1 MHIVVLGMNHKTASV
16 ELRERVSLSEDA
28 LERLLQELR
37 DSRTVMESVVLST
50 CNRTELYALVN
61 SIRAGQDYLLTRF
74 AGMAGLDKSLVESST
89 YFIQGEQAVAHA
101 MRVASGLDSV
111 VVGETQILGQ
121 MRTAFQTA
129 FEAGN
134 TGAMFNRLFREVIH
148 VGKRAQAET
157 TIGQSP
163 VSVSYAAVQL
173 ASKFFGDMSNRKALV
188 VGAGHMGELALVHL
202 HALGVRHLVVANRTL
217 ERAQSLTETVSAT
230 VISLADV
237 AGALAQFDVV
247 ISATGAP
254 GYTIQALDVELAMK
268 MRKHQSMV
276 LLDIA
281 MPRDI
286 DPAVGALSGA
296 YLYDV
301 DDLDGVIEANL
312 QERKRQAAVVES
324 MIAESVDA
332 FSKWLTEQEV
342 VPLITALREKG
353 LSIQQGV
360 MDSLLR
366 KLPDLT
372 ERDRKVLNKHTMSIV
387 NQILRDP
394 IQNVKELAMAS
405 GDAEYVS
412 LFAQL
417 FGIDESS
424 LQSPGAS
431 VTGATAHF
439 ASEGT
444 FVELFQRMRGEA
456 KRLSE
461 DKRVI
466 HPVLR

>member
-16 ELRERVSLSEDA
+16 ELRERVSLSQDA
-28 LERLLQELR
+28 LEQLLAELR

-74 AGMAGLDKSLVESST
+74 TGMTCLDRSVVESST

-101 MRVASGLDSV
+101 MRVAAGLDSV

-121 MRTAFQTA
+121 MRNAFQTA

-148 VGKRAQAET
+148 VGKRAQSET

-173 ASKFFGDMSNRKALV
+173 ANKFFGDMSGRKALV
-188 VGAGHMGELALVHL
+188 VGAGHMGELALQHF
-202 HALGVRHLVVANRTL
+202 HALGFKQLFVANRTL
-217 ERAQSLTETVSAT
+217 ARAQSVAQAVGAT
-230 VISLADV
+230 AIDLANVTDV
-237 AGALAQFDVV
+237 LSDVDVV
-247 ISATGAP
+247 LSATGAP
-254 GYTIQALDVELAMK
+254 GYTIVAKDIAKALKA
-268 MRKHQSMV
+268 RKHQPMV

-281 MPRDI
+281 VPRDM
-286 DPAVGALSGA
+286 DPDIANLPGV

-301 DDLDGVIEANL
+301 DDLDGVIEANI
-312 QERKRQAAVVES
+312 QERERQSVVVES
-324 MIAESVDA
+324 MIRESVEA
-332 FSKWLTEQEV
+332 FSNWLTEQEV
-342 VPLITALREKG
+342 VPLIAALRAKG
-353 LSIQQGV
+353 ESIQQQV
-360 MDSLLR
+360 MESLAR
-366 KLPDLT
+366 KLPNLT
-372 ERDRKVLNKHTMSIV
+372 ERERKVLNKHTMSIV
-387 NQILRDP
+387 NQLLRDP
-394 IQNVKELAMAS
+394 IQNMKELAMAS

-417 FGIDESS
+417 FGVDEAAIASQSS
-424 LQSPGAS
+424 MAARHLSAE
-431 VTGATAHF
+431 A
-439 ASEGT
+439 T

-456 KRLSE
+456 RRMTE
-461 DKRVI
+461 DNRVL